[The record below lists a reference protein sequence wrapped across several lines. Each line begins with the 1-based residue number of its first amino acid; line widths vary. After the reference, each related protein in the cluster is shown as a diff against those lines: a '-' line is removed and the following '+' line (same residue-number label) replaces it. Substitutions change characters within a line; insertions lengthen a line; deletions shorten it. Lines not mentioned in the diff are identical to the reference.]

1 MNSVPLS
8 ACVTLL
14 LSLTAFA
21 FSSVS
26 DATTHYSSPTTN
38 GEQKKINLGSPTNP
52 NTVQTTTKPG
62 NITATMPSINSTES
76 TITTVHTTSRP
87 TATKSGNS
95 IATTTTANNTSAGI
109 ATTALPIVSHFDIG
123 SFVGGGVLALGV
135 IAVFYFGRRFC
146 ISRNGT
152 RYRTIEE
159 TEAII

>member
-1 MNSVPLS
+1 MGSKLCTKLFDKLALDTSMLLDIEGRLS
-8 ACVTLL
+8 A
-14 LSLTAFA
+14 
-21 FSSVS
+21 
-26 DATTHYSSPTTN
+26 
-38 GEQKKINLGSPTNP
+38 PTNP